1 MSALRLFALLV
12 YTFGAFT
19 YGALL
24 VLWMRD
30 LGRMGWAGRPGRQVE
45 AINGA
50 LTIVSFLWFSGLIWQ
65 LLMAAGRQGPN
76 WSLEFGLVALAYAF
90 PPLIMHITWV
100 EVRASR
106 PAPASRGWTTVLV
119 AAYAAA
125 AGIPA
130 VTIWLMATA
139 SNELYR
145 PAMRVLGAGLP
156 LLFILTAVYCI
167 TLVNRHAAPRHAR
180 DPASTRAMGALF
192 GLMLLL
198 FVVILA
204 VSELQGGMHPTGY
217 AAVGS
222 VVEVIAKSLPLIF
235 VFVSTYYESRFQFFD
250 LFVKRGSS
258 LLVTLAAL
266 TIWFSLTLPLL
277 TPLAG
282 NAAAPWLFAIAV
294 LPIAAVTPWLYT
306 RIGRLLDRRWL
317 GRRYSAVDAVTRFLA
332 ALRSATSEADA
343 REQAEESLAEI
354 FRAPAAVQTGPP
366 GPAPAFPV
374 RHETTFQPVHGP
386 SGRILLGPRA
396 GDAPYFSE
404 DVALVRSLADV
415 FASVLDNL
423 RLQEDR
429 HTEEQRARELS
440 LIASRSE
447 LKALRA
453 QINPHFLFN
462 ALNAIA
468 GLLHRDPATADH
480 TIEKLADVFRYTLR
494 GSETEWASLADELE
508 FVRAYLDVEE
518 ARFGDRLHATIEIAP
533 DARAARVPTM
543 IVHTL
548 VENAVKHGVASVR
561 GGAVIDIRAVTAGG
575 RLRISVRDNGPGFP
589 ATGDARPDRQ
599 GGGYGLVNVRERLAG
614 HFGDAASLHVARDDD
629 QAHTVVTLSLPLV
642 TSDARRPMETAR

>member
-24 VLWMRD
+24 VLWLRD
-30 LGRMGWAGRPGRQVE
+30 FGRMGWAGRPGRQVE
-45 AINGA
+45 AVNGA

-65 LLMAAGRQGPN
+65 MLMSIARLRPYWLLE
-76 WSLEFGLVALAYAF
+76 LGLVALAYAF

-100 EVRASR
+100 EVTTRRSKPVSRA
-106 PAPASRGWTTVLV
+106 WTAMLV
-119 AAYAAA
+119 ACYAAA
-125 AGIPA
+125 AGIPVSA
-130 VTIWLMATA
+130 IWVMATA
-139 SNELYR
+139 DGELVR
-145 PAMRVLGAGLP
+145 TAMRVLGAGLP

-167 TLVNRHAAPRHAR
+167 TLVSRHAR
-180 DPASTRAMGALF
+180 PPQPGARARSRAMGTLF

-198 FVVILA
+198 FVAMLV

-222 VVEVIAKSLPLIF
+222 VVEVMAKSLPLIF

-250 LFVKRGSS
+250 LFVKRGLA

-277 TPLAG
+277 MPLSD

-317 GRRYSAVDAVTRFLA
+317 GRRYSTVEAVTLFLA
-332 ALRSATSEADA
+332 GLRSATSEAQAVA
-343 REQAEESLAEI
+343 RAQESLAEI
-354 FRAPAAVQTGPP
+354 FQAPVVVEAGGSAIT
-366 GPAPAFPV
+366 PAFAV
-374 RHETTFQPVHGP
+374 RHEAPVPAADGEP
-386 SGRILLGPRA
+386 GRILLGPRA
-396 GDAPYFSE
+396 SDAPYFGQ
-404 DVALVRSLADV
+404 DIALVRSLADV

-423 RLQEDR
+423 RLQER
-429 HTEEQRARELS
+429 RRAEEQRAQELS

-468 GLLHRDPATADH
+468 GLLHRDPATADR

-494 GSETEWASLADELE
+494 GSETEWATLDDELE

-518 ARFGDRLHATIEIAP
+518 ARFGERLHAVIDVAP
-533 DARAARVPTM
+533 AARGARVPTM

-548 VENAVKHGVASVR
+548 VENAVKHGAAAVR
-561 GGAVIDIRAVTAGG
+561 GRALIDIRAVTADG
-575 RLRISVRDNGPGFP
+575 RLRISVSDNGPGFP
-589 ATGDARPDRQ
+589 AAATSRPDRQ

-614 HFGDAASLHVARDDD
+614 HFGDAARLDVTRDD
-629 QAHTVVTLSLPLV
+629 AAGRTAVILSLPLV
-642 TSDARRPMETAR
+642 TAGAPRSTKVTR